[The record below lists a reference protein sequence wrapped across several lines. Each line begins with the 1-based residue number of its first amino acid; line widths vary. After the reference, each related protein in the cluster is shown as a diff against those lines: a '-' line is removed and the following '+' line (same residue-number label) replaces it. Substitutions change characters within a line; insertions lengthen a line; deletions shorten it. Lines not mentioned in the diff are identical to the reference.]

1 MPEGAESH
9 AFDAS
14 LRLVVDR
21 GASYYTKSRHFAT
34 RLKLVSRPMDITLAV
49 FSLLGTAVFAA
60 SGALVAAEQRFDV
73 IGALFLSV
81 AAGIGGGT
89 IADIALGSPVR
100 WLQAP
105 ETLWVAMLSAVVVF
119 EAVRWGAPPEK
130 TLVWADA
137 VGLAIFT
144 ATGIQRLIAYD
155 LDPAVTIFLVAL
167 GASGGGIVRDM
178 LANRVPLVFVG
189 EIYVTASLLGAL
201 SFYAIKLADA
211 HDGWA
216 LVGALVVTFAV
227 RSIGI
232 VYAIRLRPGGIGGNQ
247 THP

>member
-1 MPEGAESH
+1 ME
-9 AFDAS
+9 
-14 LRLVVDR
+14 
-21 GASYYTKSRHFAT
+21 
-34 RLKLVSRPMDITLAV
+34 ITLAV
-49 FSLLGTAVFAA
+49 LSLLGTAVFAA

-89 IADIALGSPVR
+89 IVDVALGAPVR

-105 ETLWVAMLSAVVVF
+105 EMLWVAMLSAVVVF

-130 TLVWADA
+130 TLQWADA
-137 VGLAIFT
+137 AGLALFT
-144 ATGIQRLIAYD
+144 ATGIQRLIGLD
-155 LDPAVTIFLVAL
+155 LDPAVTIFLVAV

-189 EIYVTASLLGAL
+189 EIYVTAALLGAL
-201 SFYAIKLADA
+201 SFYALKLADA

-216 LVGALVVTFAV
+216 LVAALVVAFAV
-227 RSIGI
+227 RAAGI
-232 VYAIRLRPGGIGGNQ
+232 VHSIRLRPGGIGNRR
-247 THP
+247 